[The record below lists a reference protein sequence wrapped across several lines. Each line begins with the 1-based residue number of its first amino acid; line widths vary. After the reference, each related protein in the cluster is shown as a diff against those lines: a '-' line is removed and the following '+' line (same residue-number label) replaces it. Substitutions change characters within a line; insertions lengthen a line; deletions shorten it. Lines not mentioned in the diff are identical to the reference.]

1 MWGLIKRIACKMTI
15 CCKSNCS
22 LEPEGKEKDDRP
34 QAELYYDYY
43 SQKEKKFSSTPPT
56 TSSPTYK

>member
-22 LEPEGKEKDDRP
+22 LEPEGKEKDDRETGS
-34 QAELYYDYY
+34 QLYYDYY
-43 SQKEKKFSSTPPT
+43 SQKEKKFSST
-56 TSSPTYK
+56 SLPTYK